1 MKNRRAWFGMMGALV
16 VSAVALTGCG
26 SANQGGS
33 PSGAP
38 GEGFL
43 PVTVTDGT
51 GAEVVI
57 DDPVQNIVC
66 LTGACDDVL
75 VSLGL
80 VPTASTAAGEDGLLA
95 DPNYLGPEEA
105 SMIPLIGGA
114 FGEENVEDIIKA
126 EPDLVIGLAGV
137 HDRIAE
143 SIKTEIPTYLV
154 QIGNYQEMADF
165 TTWVGQVTDHADEA
179 GAAVAKFNTALDDA
193 REHRTDGVSSLA
205 IFGTDTNFSV
215 ETEDSLLGSILNE
228 ISDYPWPTPTD
239 GGQGHQPG
247 AGTFSLEEIL
257 QNDPTVIFVQTFSY
271 GPEDMP
277 SVSEQLAANPVWAR
291 LDAVKNDHIVE
302 VPTTIW
308 ATGRG
313 PISLTLVV
321 EQAAKALYG

>member
-26 SANQGGS
+26 SANQGRL
-33 PSGAP
+33 PPGAP

-143 SIKTEIPTYLV
+143 SHQDRDTHISGPDRQLPGDGGLHHLGRPGHRPCWTKQARLSRNSTLRS
-154 QIGNYQEMADF
+154 
-165 TTWVGQVTDHADEA
+165 TTPA
-179 GAAVAKFNTALDDA
+179 NTAP
-193 REHRTDGVSSLA
+193 DGVSSLA
-205 IFGTDTNFSV
+205 IFRTDTNFSV
-215 ETEDSLLGSILNE
+215 ETKDSLLGSILNE

-239 GGQGHQPG
+239 GGQGHQPRG
-247 AGTFSLEEIL
+247 RHLLPGGE
-257 QNDPTVIFVQTFSY
+257 
-271 GPEDMP
+271 GG
-277 SVSEQLAANPVWAR
+277 R
-291 LDAVKNDHIVE
+291 
-302 VPTTIW
+302 TT
-308 ATGRG
+308 R
-313 PISLTLVV
+313 P
-321 EQAAKALYG
+321 